1 MAKAPDRIFATVN
14 GSITRMPDHK
24 TWLTGGW
31 DEYASS
37 PRAIEYVRADI
48 VTSPQGDPSPQ
59 THLVGKAEA
68 FDRIVAARKAYLEA
82 ANAYNARVLIVRKE
96 RERGTWDLHTD
107 HEYREMNE
115 AARAVERL
123 VRELADTALATEGKL
138 TVADIETLKACDD
151 WKATFEV
158 IAIRRL
164 PSSADSYRAEQQR
177 IDALLKRGLLEFGR
191 PNTTYRITPAGRAAL
206 ATEGK

>member
-59 THLVGKAEA
+59 TLVGATECIEKLKRLTSNTGRDHRSGKEFVHTGDSQEVVDAMRDAIALLGEPTPQKHVKLAEA
-68 FDRIVAARKAYLEA
+68 VNAYLSAVDSEPE
-82 ANAYNARVLIVRKE
+82 NDIWD
-96 RERGTWDLHTD
+96 TWDGNPAEGASKTASDNSWAEHGQKI
-107 HEYREMNE
+107 E
-115 AARAVERL
+115 ACL
-123 VRELADTALATEGKL
+123 SELRALATEGK
-138 TVADIETLKACDD
+138 
-151 WKATFEV
+151 
-158 IAIRRL
+158 
-164 PSSADSYRAEQQR
+164 
-177 IDALLKRGLLEFGR
+177 
-191 PNTTYRITPAGRAAL
+191 
-206 ATEGK
+206 